1 MRTPPNDAA
10 SDPERRCIIS
20 GESGPR
26 AGLIRLAIGP
36 DGSVAP
42 DVRARAPG
50 RGAWI
55 GATRAE
61 LEVALSK
68 GKLKGKMARAFKD
81 ATLSI
86 PDDLADRIENAL
98 ARSTLDRLG
107 LEARA
112 STIATGSDR
121 IGEAARKGKVFLLL
135 HAADASDDG
144 CGKLD
149 QAWRV
154 GSDAEGSGKTGLRL
168 MVDRGRI
175 SQALGRENTVHVAVT
190 DRGAAQRISRDLDR
204 WHHFV
209 GRATSVDLAEISAK
223 VHGDAARDAE
233 QTDVNSKDA
242 NQEDWAQDDE

>member
-1 MRTPPNDAA
+1 MRTLPNDNAA
-10 SDPERRCIIS
+10 NSERRCIIS
-20 GESGPR
+20 GERGPR

-42 DVRARAPG
+42 DLRARAPG

-55 GATRAE
+55 GTTRAE

-68 GKLKGKMARAFKD
+68 GKLKGAMARAFKG

-86 PDDLADRIENAL
+86 PDDLADRIETAL

-121 IGEAARKGKVFLLL
+121 IGEAARKGKVILLL

-144 CGKLD
+144 CNKLD

-168 MVDRGRI
+168 TVDRGRI

-190 DRGAAQRISRDLDR
+190 DRGAADRIIRDLDR

-209 GRATSVDLAEISAK
+209 GRATSADLAETSAK
-223 VHGDAARDAE
+223 VHGDAARDG
-233 QTDVNSKDA
+233 K
-242 NQEDWAQDDE
+242 QENVSQKDWAKDDE